1 MNVDLGYFQNVFF
14 NVASDFQITS
24 ECMREPSVLYKAK
37 LTQDGDKWLAVYG
50 DLPTGVVGIG
60 NTPEEAMR
68 DFNRVWSSPA
78 VKAA

>member
-1 MNVDLGYFQNVFF
+1 MSLDLGYFQNVFF

-24 ECMREPSVLYKAK
+24 ECMREPSVLYKPT

-60 NTPEEAMR
+60 DSPAEAMC
-68 DFNRVWSSPA
+68 DFNRKWSTPIN
-78 VKAA
+78 KAN